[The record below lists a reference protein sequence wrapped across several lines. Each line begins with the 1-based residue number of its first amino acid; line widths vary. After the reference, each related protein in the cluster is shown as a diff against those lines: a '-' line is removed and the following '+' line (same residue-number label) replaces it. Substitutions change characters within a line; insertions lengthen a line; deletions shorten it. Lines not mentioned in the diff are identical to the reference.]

1 MDVQGRPTLDCG
13 MLLLDLTL
21 PTPAENLA
29 LDEALLDAAEAGEI
43 RGDVLRLWEPEGG
56 QECGPMVPI
65 GHEPPS
71 DLVRPIMSD
80 RDGRTTLRHVAWGH
94 FVVLGRSSQPAIE
107 ANLPA
112 CRDGKVPVL
121 RRSSGGAAI
130 VAGPGCLMY
139 GVVLSYE
146 RQPEL
151 RMLDQAHAH
160 VLSRVAAGLASL
172 GIDVRQQG
180 TSDLVW
186 QGRKVSGNS
195 LRCKRDHLLYHGT
208 LLYDFNLPLVGN
220 LLGTPPRQPE
230 YRQSRSHDAFVANLP
245 VRGEDLR
252 RALAQSFAANE
263 PLDRWPAE
271 RTAGLVASRYSQGEW
286 SIQS

>member
-1 MDVQGRPTLDCG
+1 

-43 RGDVLRLWEPEGG
+43 QDDLLRLWEPDGG

-65 GHEPPS
+65 KHEPPT
-71 DLVRPIMSD
+71 DLVRPTMSD
-80 RDGRTTLRHVAWGH
+80 RDGRTTLRQVALGH
-94 FVVLGRSSQPAIE
+94 FVVLGRSSQAVIE
-107 ANLPA
+107 ANLIA
-112 CRDGKVPVL
+112 CRDANVPVL

-151 RMLDQAHAH
+151 RMLDQAHAY
-160 VLSRVAAGLASL
+160 VLARVAAGLALL
-172 GIDVRQQG
+172 GIDVQQQG

-208 LLYDFNLPLVGN
+208 LLYNFDLPLVGK

-230 YRQSRSHDAFVANLP
+230 YRQSRTHDAFVANLP
-245 VRGEDLR
+245 VGDEDLR
-252 RALAQSFAANE
+252 RALTQSFAADE
-263 PLDRWPAE
+263 TLADWPQL
-271 RTAGLVASRYSQGEW
+271 RTAQLAADRYGREEW
-286 SIQS
+286 NA